1 MNISCIPVQNN
12 QLLGQESKG
21 MESKLYKRA
30 TVWVLVIACGF
41 VVLSACHKKAP
52 HAKEHEGTG
61 PNSMQQSKHFKIN
74 EAPDAFEWEM
84 TADAI
89 ITEGISYMGTP
100 YVYGA
105 ERFNDKSF
113 DCSSYVQYLYGKQG
127 IELGYNSREQAVQG
141 EEVPFIN
148 LRKGDIMFFSDE
160 DFPNET
166 GLNKVRHVGIYM
178 GDGKILHTYEQ
189 GIGVIISNIHKDQK
203 EGEYWYEHYLFA
215 RRVIPG

>member
-1 MNISCIPVQNN
+1 M
-12 QLLGQESKG
+12 KG
-21 MESKLYKRA
+21 KLYKCA
-30 TVWVLVIACGF
+30 SVWLLVIACGF
-41 VVLSACHKKAP
+41 GVLSACQYKNEPRDNGKD
-52 HAKEHEGTG
+52 GIG
-61 PNSMQQSKHFKIN
+61 PYAVQDRKPFKIN
-74 EAPDAFEWEM
+74 EAADAPEWEK

-89 ITEGISYMGTP
+89 ITQGVSYLGVP
-100 YVYGA
+100 YVFGA
-105 ERFNDKSF
+105 ERFNDKTF
-113 DCSSYVQYLYGKQG
+113 DCSSYVQFLYGKQG

-141 EEVPFIN
+141 KEIPFIN

>member
-1 MNISCIPVQNN
+1 M
-12 QLLGQESKG
+12 KG
-21 MESKLYKRA
+21 KMYKRA
-30 TVWVLVIACGF
+30 SVWLLVIACGF
-41 VVLSACHKKAP
+41 GVLSACQYKKEPQASEKEGIGP
-52 HAKEHEGTG
+52 HAVQETK
-61 PNSMQQSKHFKIN
+61 PFKIN
-74 EAPDAFEWEM
+74 EAVDAPEWEK
-84 TADAI
+84 TSDAI
-89 ITEGISYMGTP
+89 IAEGVSYMGTP
-100 YVYGA
+100 YVFGA
-105 ERFNDKSF
+105 ERFNDKAF

-141 EEVPFIN
+141 EEISFIN
-148 LRKGDIMFFSDE
+148 LRKGDLMFFSDE

-215 RRVIPG
+215 RRVVPG